1 MSTPRKR
8 FRGVSCAIGHNV
20 CLVVSQSGVPWYS
33 VGGAEKPIHGIRPFA
48 SCVPVLP
55 RAMHTHGIRIHV
67 PDTSGFLPIT
77 SWSAPETAMFPTP
90 PTPQLHTACR
100 LTAQGLST
108 VCRAMLHNVTN
119 RTYNTNGIV
128 RRQHRQRDQFGR
140 CTLTTRHE
148 RWLNMSESEYRG
160 TNTNETV
167 HKAVSDSH
175 QSAYTHTH
183 GGGSEANAGRA
194 ASNGT
199 SRLDSAGETRN

>member
-1 MSTPRKR
+1 MCVRWWVS
-8 FRGVSCAIGHNV
+8 RGRR
-20 CLVVSQSGVPWYS
+20 
-33 VGGAEKPIHGIRPFA
+33 GIRSECGIHPFV
-48 SCVPVLP
+48 SCVPGTSPCHAYARHKDPCSRHLRLP
-55 RAMHTHGIRIHV
+55 PHHVMERARNGHV
-67 PDTSGFLPIT
+67 PDT
-77 SWSAPETAMFPTP
+77 
-90 PTPQLHTACR
+90 TPQLHTACR

-108 VCRAMLHNVTN
+108 VCRAMLHSVTN

-194 ASNGT
+194 ASSGT